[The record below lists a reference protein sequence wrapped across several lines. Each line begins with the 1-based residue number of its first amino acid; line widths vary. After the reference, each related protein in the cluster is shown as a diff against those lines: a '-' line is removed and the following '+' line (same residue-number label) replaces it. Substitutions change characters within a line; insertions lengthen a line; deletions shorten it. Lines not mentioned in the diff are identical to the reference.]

1 MKILKFKF
9 KFCPT
14 RPIVYGAHFVSL
26 FSSATP
32 PLKNKIKKRNI
43 LLFFFFKENK
53 IYKASAEN
61 ASKGHALEETFNFIF
76 DFL

>member
-1 MKILKFKF
+1 M
-9 KFCPT
+9 
-14 RPIVYGAHFVSL
+14 YGARFLSL

-43 LLFFFFKENK
+43 LLFFLKENK
-53 IYKASAEN
+53 KNKASAEN
-61 ASKGHALEETFNFIF
+61 PSEGLALEETFNFIF